1 MASPKNQKINKKQV
15 KKSIKIKD
23 FDYFDYLNIQLSLHW
38 ILVFFALFKTLWHLR
53 KTRNWMIT
61 MWLIT
66 MFFLC
71 LATRAFRLW
80 KKRKINFIS
89 SDTCRKMIAE
99 KTFSNIIQQ
108 VLSSN
113 LNFQLQLS
121 PFSAMISLKK
131 PPVKDI
137 LGNIIKPVDS
147 KVLGSDANPYESRKM
162 RWWKNIELKSNPS
175 VWNWVTRKSR
185 QSS

>member
-1 MASPKNQKINKKQV
+1 
-15 KKSIKIKD
+15 
-23 FDYFDYLNIQLSLHW
+23 
-38 ILVFFALFKTLWHLR
+38 
-53 KTRNWMIT
+53 
-61 MWLIT
+61 
-66 MFFLC
+66 
-71 LATRAFRLW
+71 
-80 KKRKINFIS
+80 
-89 SDTCRKMIAE
+89 MIAE

-162 RWWKNIELKSNPS
+162 R
-175 VWNWVTRKSR
+175 
-185 QSS
+185 